1 MSRLAVRALCIAI
14 SGLVL
19 SWLLLA
25 DKSPLSTW
33 LAGQPHVTNVVSAIN
48 LPTVLF
54 ALAGV
59 PGMRPPSDAGVA
71 LVAVFQW
78 LVYGVIAAWLWRKL

>member
-25 DKSPLSTW
+25 DKSPLSNW

-48 LPTVLF
+48 LPTGSSRLLVFRACDRHLMLAWRF
-54 ALAGV
+54 SPYSSRSYTAL
-59 PGMRPPSDAGVA
+59 
-71 LVAVFQW
+71 
-78 LVYGVIAAWLWRKL
+78 